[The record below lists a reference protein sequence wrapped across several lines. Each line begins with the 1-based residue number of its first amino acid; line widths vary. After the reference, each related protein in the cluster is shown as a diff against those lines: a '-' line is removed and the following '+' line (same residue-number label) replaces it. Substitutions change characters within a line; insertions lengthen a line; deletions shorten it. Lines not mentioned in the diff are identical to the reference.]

1 MSNLLKVFHVQVD
14 DTKKRV
20 IDANQLFTEKI
31 EQEEARMQNEA
42 DGLFD
47 DTEEYLGPEEID
59 PALLDMDASVG
70 DLEME
75 GMPEGQEGE
84 EFQPQIPVKRAP
96 SVTAQASRQAE
107 EILQQAQEE
116 ADALL
121 ASAREEIETLKA
133 QTMEQARNEG
143 YESGMKEGLRTG
155 MADAEAQLAE
165 KTEALEQEYREK
177 NRSLEEQYDELI
189 KEIEPEFVDKIT
201 SIYEH
206 IFRVDLSSHKD
217 IVVHLIRMTLH
228 GIEPSRHYIVRVSK
242 EDYAF
247 VNMQKK
253 QIAEG
258 MSNSTV
264 EIVEDVTLR
273 KSECMI
279 DTDGGI
285 FDCSLDTELQELT
298 KRLKALS
305 YSETGE

>member
-1 MSNLLKVFHVQVD
+1 
-14 DTKKRV
+14 
-20 IDANQLFTEKI
+20 
-31 EQEEARMQNEA
+31 MQDPA

-47 DTEEYLGPEEID
+47 DTEEYVGSEEID
-59 PALLDMDASVG
+59 PALMDMDSSI
-70 DLEME
+70 DQMEME
-75 GMPEGQEGE
+75 GMPDGAAGEGD
-84 EFQPQIPVKRAP
+84 FVPQPPVSRRG
-96 SVTAQASRQAE
+96 TALAKASKQAE

-116 ADALL
+116 AQNLM
-121 ASAREEIETLKA
+121 ASARQEIEDLKA
-133 QTMEQARNEG
+133 QALEQARAEG
-143 YESGMKEGLRTG
+143 YESGARQGLENG
-155 MADAEAQLAE
+155 MAQAEEELAGRRAE
-165 KTEALEQEYREK
+165 LEQEFKEK
-177 NRSLEEQYDELI
+177 SESLEAEYDALVSRL
-189 KEIEPEFVDKIT
+189 EPEFVDKLS

-217 IVVHLIRMTLH
+217 VVVHLIRMTLH

-258 MSNSTV
+258 MSNSTI

-285 FDCSLDTELQELT
+285 FDCSLDTELAELT
-298 KRLKALS
+298 KRLKVLS
-305 YSETGE
+305 YSSQGES

>member
-1 MSNLLKVFHVQVD
+1 MSNLLKVFRVQVD
-14 DTKKRV
+14 DSEKRV

-31 EQEEARMQNEA
+31 EKEEARMQSTA

-47 DTEEYLGPEEID
+47 DTEDYLGEEID
-59 PALLDMDASVG
+59 PALMDMDSSI
-70 DLEME
+70 DQMEME
-75 GMPEGQEGE
+75 GLPEGATPENPPRSRGGGASA
-84 EFQPQIPVKRAP
+84 V
-96 SVTAQASRQAE
+96 AQANRQAE
-107 EILQQAQEE
+107 EILQNAREE
-116 ADALL
+116 ADRLL
-121 ASAREEIETLKA
+121 SSTQDEIEAMKA
-133 QTMEQARNEG
+133 QAMEQARAEG
-143 YESGMKEGLRTG
+143 YESGVREGMKSG
-155 MADAEAQLAE
+155 MAQADQELAQKKQELE
-165 KTEALEQEYREK
+165 KEFRDKA
-177 NRSLEEQYDELI
+177 NSLEAEYE
-189 KEIEPEFVDKIT
+189 EILNNLEPEFVEKIS

-206 IFRVDLSSHKD
+206 IFRVDLSAHKD

-258 MSNSTV
+258 MSNSSI

-285 FDCSLDTELQELT
+285 FDCSLDTELSELT

-305 YSETGE
+305 YSQHEENV